1 MIGSIIGDIVGSSY
15 ELMNTNKK
23 DFNLYRKISR
33 FTDDT
38 VLTIA
43 TADCLLREGNFKDF
57 Y

>member
-23 DFNLYRKISR
+23 ILIYIEK
-33 FTDDT
+33 
-38 VLTIA
+38 L
-43 TADCLLREGNFKDF
+43 ADSLMIQ